1 MPGTGYTKSPR
12 EASCFC
18 QREISSQKKK
28 NKNLVSSSNSSNSL
42 ARGPLAAFM
51 TQFWLLA
58 KKSKAP
64 NRPFGDPCIAVCQR
78 EVSLKKKKNLVSS
91 SNSSNSLTR
100 GPLVAFMAQ
109 FWLLAKN

>member
-1 MPGTGYTKSPR
+1 MLFVKEKSL
-12 EASCFC
+12 
-18 QREISSQKKK
+18 QKKK
-28 NKNLVSSSNSSNSL
+28 KNVVSSSNSSNSL

-78 EVSLKKKKNLVSS
+78 EVSLKKKKKNLVSS